1 MRDPNRHILSY
12 IKTRCTPS
20 NNPSH
25 TVQPGFNR
33 PSRIIDREDD
43 YRKRRLNRIISPE
56 RVDPFALGDKTP
68 DPSVRTYADI
78 MREEAHKREK
88 EETLRVIAKKKQEE
102 AERRAKEQSEAPTR
116 AQQAA
121 APEPAANGKR
131 RNRWDLSGGTKEDG
145 PAK

>member
-1 MRDPNRHILSY
+1 ML
-12 IKTRCTPS
+12 
-20 NNPSH
+20 
-25 TVQPGFNR
+25 QPGFNR

-56 RVDPFALGDKTP
+56 RVDPFALGEKTP

-121 APEPAANGKR
+121 APQPAAANGKR
-131 RNRWDLSGGTKEDG
+131 RNRWDKSGGEEE